1 MNCGAYV
8 LTGDLTFKR
17 QMQTAL
23 PKLFDRELITYA
35 AGLPEVRTK
44 LNKALPNILICD
56 TDDKNVAENLM
67 AQMTATYKLA
77 VIYTGSGRY
86 APSAPNANYAP
97 YISKIQLNA
106 SEATFLNSIKLH
118 INPFLLSNA
127 PRGMKDA
134 HSAAAAVK
142 KIIAIASSTGGTDA
156 LEKILLKLKADAPP
170 VVVVQHMP
178 SGFTKLFADRLNAVC
193 AVGVREAK
201 NQEYLRTGEA
211 LIAPAGL
218 HMKIRL
224 SGGGVVA
231 ECFDGPRMHGVI
243 PAADILF
250 DSVAEVMKQNAVGVI
265 LTGMGSDGARG
276 LMKMHLSGARTV
288 GQDKA
293 TCVVY
298 GMPKVAYDLG
308 AVDFQL
314 PLDQIA
320 DKMISLAK

>member
-1 MNCGAYV
+1 MDCGAYL

-17 QMQTAL
+17 QMQAAL
-23 PKLFDRELITYA
+23 PKMFKRELISYA
-35 AGLPEVRTK
+35 AGLADVRAG
-44 LNKALPNILICD
+44 LNKAFPNVLIYD
-56 TDDKNVAENLM
+56 TDAAGVADNLL
-67 AQMTATYKLA
+67 AQMTAAYRLA
-77 VIYTGSGRY
+77 VVFTGSGRFS
-86 APSAPNANYAP
+86 PSGPGINRTP
-97 YISKIQLNA
+97 YVSKIQLDA
-106 SEATFLNSIKLH
+106 SEAAFLNAIKLY
-118 INPFLLSNA
+118 INPFLISNA
-127 PRGMKDA
+127 PRGMKE
-134 HSAAAAVK
+134 SYSTAAVK

-156 LEKILLKLKADAPP
+156 LEKILLKLKPDAPP
-170 VVVVQHMP
+170 VLVVQHMP

-193 AVGVREAK
+193 AVEVREAK
-201 NQEYLRTGEA
+201 SHEYLKAGEA

-218 HMKIRL
+218 HMKIRPG
-224 SGGGVVA
+224 GGGVAA
-231 ECFDGPRMHGVI
+231 ECFDGPRLHGVI

-250 DSVAEVMKQNAVGVI
+250 DSVAEVMRHNAVGVI

-276 LMKMHLSGARTV
+276 LMKMHNHGAKTV

-320 DKMISLAK
+320 DKMIQLAK